1 MSSKCSKYIREK
13 GSKANKTYLKPLES
27 HISLYYIYLNSGQS
41 IEYYHFFFRVFIV
54 CQTHLHIHKSYFPK
68 CLHASPTKNARFPNV
83 HPLRLHATRWNCLP
97 NSKMPEPG
105 GSEGTTLGLWIFQK
119 LKSSPLKNGWDLTK
133 TIQLPTGSGAMF
145 CEKLRLPGKLLG
157 KNVVWQY
164 SMFKV
169 EIPCKPGWA

>member
-97 NSKMPEPG
+97 NLMMPEPSA
-105 GSEGTTLGLWIFQK
+105 SESTTLGLWILQR
-119 LKSSPLKNGWDLTK
+119 LKSSPLQNGCFFLK
-133 TIQLPTGSGAMF
+133 FEEKPAFLLGSQKVSLFRRRVF
-145 CEKLRLPGKLLG
+145 CEKPSVTG
-157 KNVVWQY
+157 
-164 SMFKV
+164 
-169 EIPCKPGWA
+169 

>member
-1 MSSKCSKYIREK
+1 MNIIMFVPCHYCLP
-13 GSKANKTYLKPLES
+13 T
-27 HISLYYIYLNSGQS
+27 
-41 IEYYHFFFRVFIV
+41 
-54 CQTHLHIHKSYFPK
+54 THPYPSSYFPK
-68 CLHASPTKNARFPNV
+68 CLHASPTKNARPPNV